1 MSLCKYAN
9 ALGEPDKGVHS
20 IRIFNIAV
28 VDVLLTIIL
37 ALIFSMFFKYVI
49 KLEATFLKI
58 FIINLVSLFILG
70 IILHKIFCVRTTI
83 DKLLFTPLK
92 I

>member
-9 ALGEPDKGVHS
+9 ALGEPGKGVHS
-20 IRIFNIAV
+20 IRVFNIAV
-28 VDVLLTIIL
+28 VDVLFTIIL
-37 ALIFSMFFKYVI
+37 ALVFALFFKYAI
-49 KLEATFLKI
+49 KLEATFTII

-83 DKLLFTPLK
+83 DKILFK
-92 I
+92 N

>member
-9 ALGEPDKGVHS
+9 ALGEPGKGVHS
-20 IRIFNIAV
+20 IRLFNIAV
-28 VDVLLTIIL
+28 VDVLFTIIL
-37 ALIFSMFFKYVI
+37 ALVFALFFKYVI
-49 KLEATFLKI
+49 KLEATFTII

-83 DKLLFTPLK
+83 DKILFK
-92 I
+92 N

>member
-9 ALGEPDKGVHS
+9 ALGEPGKGVHS

-37 ALIFSMFFKYVI
+37 ALVFALFFKYAI
-49 KLEATFLKI
+49 KLEATFTII

-83 DKLLFTPLK
+83 GKLLFK
-92 I
+92 N

>member
-83 DKLLFTPLK
+83 DKLLF
-92 I
+92 IN

>member
-9 ALGEPDKGVHS
+9 ALGEPGKGVHS
-20 IRIFNIAV
+20 IKIFNIAV
-28 VDVLLTIIL
+28 VDVLFTIIL
-37 ALIFSMFFKYVI
+37 ALVFALFFKYAI
-49 KLEATFLKI
+49 KLEATFTII

-83 DKLLFTPLK
+83 DKLLFK
-92 I
+92 N

>member
-83 DKLLFTPLK
+83 DKLLFK
-92 I
+92 N

>member
-58 FIINLVSLFILG
+58 FII
-70 IILHKIFCVRTTI
+70 
-83 DKLLFTPLK
+83 
-92 I
+92 